1 MFTQRL
7 LQLPRPADLIEML
20 FVRSPRSLQ
29 VSLDLGSKDNL
40 GLVIRGG
47 LEYGLGI
54 FVTGVDD
61 GSIASHHGIQ
71 VGMCK
76 SGVPLASRD

>member
-1 MFTQRL
+1 
-7 LQLPRPADLIEML
+7 ML
-20 FVRSPRSLQ
+20 FMKSLRSLQ
-29 VSLDLGSKDNL
+29 VSLDLGSNDNL

-76 SGVPLASRD
+76 SLPIAIAHPIYPMSDALSAR

>member
-1 MFTQRL
+1 
-7 LQLPRPADLIEML
+7 ML
-20 FVRSPRSLQ
+20 FVKSLRSLQ
-29 VSLDLGSKDNL
+29 VSLDLGSNDNL

-71 VGMCK
+71 VEMCK
-76 SGVPLASRD
+76 SFPITYRIYPMTDALSAR

>member
-1 MFTQRL
+1 
-7 LQLPRPADLIEML
+7 ML
-20 FVRSPRSLQ
+20 FVKSLRSLQ

-71 VGMCK
+71 VEMCK
-76 SGVPLASRD
+76 SGVPLAYPIYPLTDALPLSAR